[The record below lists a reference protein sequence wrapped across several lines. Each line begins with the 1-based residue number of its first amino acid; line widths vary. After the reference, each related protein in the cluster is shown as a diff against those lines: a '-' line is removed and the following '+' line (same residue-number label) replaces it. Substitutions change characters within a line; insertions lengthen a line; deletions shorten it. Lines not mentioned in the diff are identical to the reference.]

1 MRNVKVSIALGVHRE
16 GEEGRCDETHDL
28 GVLPPPCVGKKHSCA
43 SILGQNQQMLG

>member
-1 MRNVKVSIALGVHRE
+1 MRNKKVSIALGMHRE
-16 GEEGRCDETHDL
+16 GDERHDL